1 LRALGNALTS
11 FVHTSIKVSLTR
23 CSDIRD
29 SDAGHM
35 RSQHNLTQ
43 HNHFCDWS
51 HMQNPEK
58 TKEKML
64 ITLLIFMR
72 LPYKGRRQHN
82 YFCDWF
88 HAESLLFRTRKDK
101 VFRRQ
106 CQKLI
111 DAPIVIT
118 DIQLYWFL
126 KKMTLQSHVSLITFS
141 WLTFM
146 QWALY
151 PESVDFGI
159 HFMQHPTNKGKIAKR
174 INLINEMCSI
184 KELLRDVV
192 PCPRCHIVTS
202 RTAANFIIQDKT
214 LQRSEETNQSTRYT
228 IKQHLRG

>member
-1 LRALGNALTS
+1 MNYINFTVGTVFESSWSQALSAQ
-11 FVHTSIKVSLTR
+11 F
-23 CSDIRD
+23 
-29 SDAGHM
+29 DA
-35 RSQHNLTQ
+35 TQ
-43 HNHFCDWS
+43 PFLWLISCRILKR
-51 HMQNPEK
+51 Q
-58 TKEKML
+58 KEKML

-72 LPYKGRRQHN
+72 LHYKGRRQHN
-82 YFCDWF
+82 QFCDWS
-88 HAESLLFRTRKDK
+88 HTESLLFRTRKDK

-111 DAPIVIT
+111 ESPMTAPIVIT
-118 DIQLYWFL
+118 DVQLYWFL

-159 HFMQHPTNKGKIAKR
+159 HFMKHPTNKGKIAKR

-192 PCPRCHIVTS
+192 LCPRCHIVTS
-202 RTAANFIIQDKT
+202 RTTANFIIQDKT
-214 LQRSEETNQSTRYT
+214 LQRSEETNQSTR
-228 IKQHLRG
+228 